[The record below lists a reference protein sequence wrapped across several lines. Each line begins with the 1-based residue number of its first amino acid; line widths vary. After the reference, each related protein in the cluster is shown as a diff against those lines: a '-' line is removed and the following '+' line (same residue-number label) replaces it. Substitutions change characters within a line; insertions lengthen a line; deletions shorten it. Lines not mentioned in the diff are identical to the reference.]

1 VLGIALYA
9 SAPMAAHSGS
19 QVLFVGIFCLI
30 LSMYGGGFAT
40 LPAYLADIFGTH
52 YVGAIHGRLL
62 TAWATA
68 GIVGPVV
75 VNYIREAQISAG
87 VPRAQVYDF
96 TMYIL
101 ASFLVLGLIA
111 NLLVR
116 PVAEKWYMSKEQ
128 ETPISQPSGAMAQP
142 HGSFGIGRG
151 GFSVPALLAWTA
163 VGIPIACGTYMTL
176 LQTAALFR

>member
-1 VLGIALYA
+1 V
-9 SAPMAAHSGS
+9 
-19 QVLFVGIFCLI
+19 
-30 LSMYGGGFAT
+30 
-40 LPAYLADIFGTH
+40 
-52 YVGAIHGRLL
+52 
-62 TAWATA
+62 
-68 GIVGPVV
+68 
-75 VNYIREAQISAG
+75 
-87 VPRAQVYDF
+87 QVYDF

-128 ETPISQPSGAMAQP
+128 EDAYFAAKRLGAMAEP

-163 VGIPIACGTYMTL
+163 VGIPIAWGTYMTL

>member
-1 VLGIALYA
+1 
-9 SAPMAAHSGS
+9 
-19 QVLFVGIFCLI
+19 IFCLI

-40 LPAYLADIFGTH
+40 LPAYLADIFGTY

-62 TAWATA
+62 PAWATA

-128 ETPISQPSGAMAQP
+128 EDAYFAAKRRGAMAEP

-163 VGIPIACGTYMTL
+163 VGIPIAWGTYTTIQ
-176 LQTAALFR
+176 QTAALFR

>member
-1 VLGIALYA
+1 MLRR
-9 SAPMAAHSGS
+9 PMAAHSGS

-40 LPAYLADIFGTH
+40 LPAYLPDIFSTH
-52 YVGAIHGRLL
+52 YVVCDPR
-62 TAWATA
+62 ATA

-75 VNYIREAQISAG
+75 VNYIREAQIGAG

-128 ETPISQPSGAMAQP
+128 EDAYFAAKRLGAMAEP
-142 HGSFGIGRG
+142 YGSFGIGRG
-151 GFSVPALLAWTA
+151 GFSVPALLAWRV
-163 VGIPIACGTYMTL
+163 VGIPIAWGTYMTL